1 MIRAATPAITQNTT
15 DNSGHGI
22 ISCAM
27 ENKYMERAVSG
38 RNQGI
43 HGAWLAVDPD
53 KPGTDGA
60 SDHRRAPDWA
70 PGCGNTGGR
79 ITGNQSLSA
88 SDDFFHCPG
97 FGHPSHLFEDVGRPE
112 GRRVGKE

>member
-1 MIRAATPAITQNTT
+1 
-15 DNSGHGI
+15 
-22 ISCAM
+22 M

-43 HGAWLAVDPD
+43 PGAWLAVDPD

-60 SDHRRAPDWA
+60 SDHRRDPDWA

-79 ITGNQSLSA
+79 ITGNQSLSDT
-88 SDDFFHCPG
+88 DDFLHG
-97 FGHPSHLFEDVGRPE
+97 ASVGHHTHAVDDVEIGRASCRE
-112 GRRVGKE
+112 RGCQYV